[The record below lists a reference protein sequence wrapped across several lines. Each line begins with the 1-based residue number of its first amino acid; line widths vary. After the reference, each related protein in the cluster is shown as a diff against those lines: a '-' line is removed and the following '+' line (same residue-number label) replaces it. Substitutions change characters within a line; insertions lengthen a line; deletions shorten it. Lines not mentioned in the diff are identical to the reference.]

1 MQIDPDAEV
10 TPNEGESTTQQ
21 HPEDLDSAPNFGENN
36 TKLPDQ
42 LQRILRAL
50 FMKFMKE
57 EMYERRWE
65 VMTGRRLRFYER
77 GFQHVWWSDRTMMF
91 QQVTPGMTTQ
101 VGGEEL
107 SAPNYV
113 DDYNIFQPYL
123 LTRVS
128 VLSQNPPGI
137 DFRPSKC
144 DETLDQQ
151 AAKDAEA
158 YKELFNQTNDRQ
170 ALQLMAARLMG
181 VSSRVVAWTRT
192 EANVQRWGRD
202 ENGEPNKREVTSI
215 YGDLETKC
223 RITARTAEDSNYFV
237 ISGEKNVLDAKAQN
251 PDFRDKIRAS
261 ETGLGEESYERIARL
276 GVLQGQKMS
285 LAIGDLLKN
294 LVTEHHAWMRQ
305 SAFED
310 ECCAAEIEFDYE
322 IQNPRK
328 ERADEPE
335 SGALTARDVF
345 NDIFPD
351 GVHAKFVGEVYCGSW
366 SEAVEDALTV
376 VWAYEG
382 DGMSRMPFMY
392 PALTLQDRF
401 NDFMNAAAEVFD
413 YGWPAKWIEGD
424 EGDGDAIQDQRSEPW
439 NVYTKKLPQNVT
451 EMKALFY
458 QEPYPELPES
468 FIKHIQFISG
478 QLAQFI
484 LGAPP
489 ALFGGSEAKTDTAAA
504 YAQARDQAM
513 GVIGPVWMQMQRL
526 WAGIYYQ
533 AALAAGKNPSY
544 PEILVAPV
552 EGGKNQELRPG
563 RMQKGRFGCYPD
575 KDTGFPETQAAKRQM
590 LQAFMT
596 LIGQN
601 PVALQAF
608 MALPSNWELFKDLMG
623 VPGIDF
629 VQASQE
635 DREKRERE
643 ELLKN
648 RPLPP
653 DPAVIEE
660 LQVQHAVAAIQA
672 QQTGQPAPPPPNP
685 DDLMEPSVDVDPI
698 FDNHAFAWAEWQRW
712 TVENA
717 DILAAQGEEQAVG
730 VQNARLHALKHK
742 KFLDAMQSNVAGA
755 MPLPAQKNGAPQ
767 PPGQPAAPGASQA
780 TLG

>member
-1 MQIDPDAEV
+1 MPEV
-10 TPNEGESTTQQ
+10 TPNDGEQTTQQ
-21 HPEDLDSAPNFGENN
+21 HPEDTDQSQEFGENN
-36 TKLPDQ
+36 VELPEQ
-42 LQRILRAL
+42 LKKVLLDL
-50 FMKFMKE
+50 FKRFMRE

-77 GFQHVWWSDRTMMF
+77 GFQHITWADRSLVF

-101 VGGEEL
+101 VGSEEVE
-107 SAPNYV
+107 APNYL

-128 VLSQNPPGI
+128 VLTQNPPGI
-137 DFRPSKC
+137 DFRPSSQ
-144 DETLDQQ
+144 DTLAQQ
-151 AAKDAEA
+151 AAADAEN
-158 YKELFNQTNDRQ
+158 YRMLFDQTNDRA
-170 ALQLMAARLMG
+170 ALQMRAARFMG

-192 EANVQRWGRD
+192 EANAQRWGNSED
-202 ENGEPNKREVTSI
+202 GTPNQREVSTL

-223 RITARTAEDSNYFV
+223 RITATCFEETNYFV
-237 ISGEKNVLDAKAQN
+237 ISTEKNVLDAKAQN
-251 PDFRDKIRAS
+251 PDFKDKIKAS
-261 ETGLGEESYERIARL
+261 EGGIGEENYERIARL
-276 GVLQGQKMS
+276 GVLQGQKTA

-294 LVTEHHAWMRQ
+294 LVTEHHCWLRP

-310 ECCAAEIEFDYE
+310 EACAEVIDFEYE
-322 IQNPRK
+322 LVNPKK
-328 ERADEPE
+328 EDPDEDEMFGADV
-335 SGALTARDVF
+335 LTVRDVL
-345 NDIFPD
+345 NDLFLD
-351 GVHAKFVGEVYCGSW
+351 GVHAKFIGDVYCGSW
-366 SEAVEDALTV
+366 NEAMEDHLAV

-382 DGMSRMPFMY
+382 DGMSRMAFMY
-392 PALTLQDRF
+392 PCLTLQDRF

-424 EGDGDAIQDQRSEPW
+424 EGDGDAVQDQRSEPW
-439 NVYTKKLPQNVT
+439 NVYTKKLPSNVT
-451 EMKALFY
+451 ELKNLFY
-458 QEPYPELPES
+458 QEPYPELPDS

-484 LGAPP
+484 LGSPP

-526 WAGIYYQ
+526 WAQIYYQ
-533 AALAAGKNPSY
+533 AALAAGQNPSY
-544 PEILVAPV
+544 PETLVVPA
-552 EGGKNQELRPG
+552 EGGKGQELRPQ

-590 LQAFMT
+590 LQAFLT

-608 MALPSNWELFKDLMG
+608 LQLPSNWELFKDIMG

-629 VQASQE
+629 VQAAQE
-635 DREKRERE
+635 EKEARETE

-648 RPLPP
+648 KPIPP
-653 DPAVIEE
+653 SPQMLE
-660 LQVQHAVAAIQA
+660 QA
-672 QQTGQPAPPPPNP
+672 QVAHAAQGVIAAAQGQPVQPFDPQS
-685 DDLMEPSVDVDPI
+685 LEQSSVDIDPI
-698 FDNHAFAWAEWQRW
+698 FDYHQFAWEYWQRW

-717 DILAAQGEEQAVG
+717 DKLTAEGKQDEVR
-730 VQNARLHALKHK
+730 NARLHALQHK
-742 KFLDAMQSNVAGA
+742 QIVDQMAALQAQAA
-755 MPLPAQKNGAPQ
+755 MPPPAPAKPPAPAPKPGVAPQ
-767 PPGQPAAPGASQA
+767 PPGQSQT